1 MSEFVGTMLF
11 SFFGGLTGIGASSTA
26 GPWAALGNAVALATL
41 VYCTA
46 AVSGGKLNPAVSIGL
61 FSLNA
66 APFGVALFKLLF
78 EIGAQI
84 TGGLAGGALVKKLAY
99 GVHTTTPGCF
109 LPAAGTPQDVVFG
122 HETLSTFLLVITV
135 LSTAVDESGNAR
147 FAVVAPLAI
156 GMSLFVAASSSGYY
170 TGGSLNPAR
179 FIGAN
184 ATGNCG
190 SEKWKYAGSYIG
202 GELLGAVLATF
213 MHWLRGAYSFPRVL
227 PCLRSRMRYPF
238 RRDRET
244 GLLCPR
250 RHAACMHP
258 PTSPAVR

>member
-1 MSEFVGTMLF
+1 M
-11 SFFGGLTGIGASSTA
+11 
-26 GPWAALGNAVALATL
+26 
-41 VYCTA
+41 
-46 AVSGGKLNPAVSIGL
+46 
-61 FSLNA
+61 
-66 APFGVALFKLLF
+66 F

-213 MHWLRGAYSFPRVL
+213 LHWLREIVRQVYCVRAGKTKSTVL
-227 PCLRSRMRYPF
+227 GSRGQIAPYN
-238 RRDRET
+238 
-244 GLLCPR
+244 L
-250 RHAACMHP
+250 
-258 PTSPAVR
+258 